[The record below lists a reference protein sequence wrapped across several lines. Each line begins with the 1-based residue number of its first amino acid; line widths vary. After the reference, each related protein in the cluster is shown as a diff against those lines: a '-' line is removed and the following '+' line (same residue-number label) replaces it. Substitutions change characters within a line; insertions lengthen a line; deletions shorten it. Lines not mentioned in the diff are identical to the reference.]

1 MLYSCYLPYSKEAD
15 GNQEQLKL
23 VRRLCKNKEECRVDV
38 SREFFGNFECP
49 ETDAGSMELR
59 LAYSCAGGGND
70 ATKINAPVCDGD
82 DDLDKPTP
90 STGTCDHDNP
100 GEKHQVDVPGCGG
113 SIDIVCDGGCID
125 VHEVLKP

>member
-49 ETDAGSMELR
+49 ETDAGNMELR